1 MTEEEQQQPESV
13 NSQAGQPS
21 VGVRLSEAR
30 EALGMD
36 RQSVA
41 DRLHLRPTLIA
52 AIEQDDYSEAPGE
65 LFLKGYVRTY
75 ARLVELPPEELLE
88 QLDQELEPFRREQEA
103 HQELSPTEKIRQRK
117 EKRRRIGLAVIAAV
131 VLALAAWLFHAY
143 GPFVAEQTG
152 ELLGEAGEHIE
163 EVVANDAG
171 EDDAEGSEPEPVM
184 DDPPEQ
190 APETAAEN
198 DSGADVARLSEGP
211 IALVDTLQE
220 SPEVEAAEEDGAEPT
235 ASPAEDDVALS
246 MSFSGECWVEVVN
259 GEGERA
265 VVQLA
270 QDGDTIDY
278 SGPGPLEVLLG
289 NVEAVSDIRFMGEP
303 VDLADYPATAGRSQ
317 FVLAAS
323 ES

>member
-1 MTEEEQQQPESV
+1 MTEEEQQQPENV
-13 NSQAGQPS
+13 DSQTGQPS
-21 VGVRLSEAR
+21 VGARLRDAR
-30 EALGMD
+30 EALGLD

-52 AIEQDDYSEAPGE
+52 AIEEGDHSEAPGE

-75 ARLVELPPEELLE
+75 ARLVELSPEELLE
-88 QLDQELEPFRREQEA
+88 QLDQELEPWRREQEA
-103 HQELSPTEKIRQRK
+103 HQQVSPTEEIRQRK
-117 EKRRRIGLAVIAAV
+117 EKRRRLGLGGIAVV
-131 VLALAAWLFHAY
+131 VLALAAWLFYAY

-163 EVVANDAG
+163 EVVTDESNG
-171 EDDAEGSEPEPVM
+171 DDVGDSEPEPAM
-184 DDPPEQ
+184 DD
-190 APETAAEN
+190 AAEEAPATPEEN
-198 DSGADVARLSEGP
+198 DAGADLPRLSDGP
-211 IALVDTLQE
+211 IAQVDTVQE
-220 SPEVEAAEEDGAEPT
+220 SPEAEVAEEVSEP
-235 ASPAEDDVALS
+235 AMAPAEDDVSLS

-270 QDGDTIDY
+270 RDGDTIDY

-303 VDLADYPATAGRSQ
+303 VNLDDYPATAGRSQ